1 MTTYITLYKW
11 TTQGVK
17 NAKDTVARY
26 KKAEEQIE
34 KLGGRVVNI
43 LWTLGRY
50 DIITISE
57 WPDAEAYTA
66 FALMLAAQG
75 NVQTETL
82 RGFSAEDMGHIFEKM
97 G

>member
-1 MTTYITLYKW
+1 MTTFITLYKW
-11 TTQGVK
+11 TAQGVK
-17 NAKDTVARY
+17 NAKDTVTRY
-26 KKAEEQIE
+26 QKAEEQIE

-57 WPDAEAYTA
+57 WSDAEAYTT
-66 FALMLAAQG
+66 FALMLGAQG

-82 RGFSAEDMGHIFEKM
+82 RGFSAEDMSRILGKM